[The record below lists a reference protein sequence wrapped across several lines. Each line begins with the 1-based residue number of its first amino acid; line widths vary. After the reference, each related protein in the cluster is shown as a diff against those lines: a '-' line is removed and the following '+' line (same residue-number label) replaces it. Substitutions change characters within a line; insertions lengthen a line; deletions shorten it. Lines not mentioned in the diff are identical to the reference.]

1 MAALISFHL
10 RYLFWAYET
19 AEREEERREKL
30 GVVIPFF

>member
-19 AEREEERREKL
+19 AERRREKRE
-30 GVVIPFF
+30 VKE